1 MREAIWF
8 EEDEKMIRCDSCL
21 EFNKADALEEG
32 MCIAC
37 EPTELCHTC
46 SGTGE
51 GIACSVRCSTCGGSG
66 EITRTKEQ

>member
-1 MREAIWF
+1 
-8 EEDEKMIRCDSCL
+8 MINVELHCIGCGQFSRS
-21 EFNKADALEEG
+21 LEEG